1 MTDGDPIS
9 YMALQPGTPVC
20 TVDGT
25 VIGTVEHVLQ
35 VPDLDL
41 FDGIVVAV
49 PRGIRFIDRDSI
61 TEITTTQVKTS
72 LTASDAAQLPEP
84 EGAPVFHVN
93 SLQDVGPDL
102 TDRLGR
108 MFRRR
113 HWIKD
118 A

>member
-1 MTDGDPIS
+1 VTDEDPIS
-9 YMALQPGTPVC
+9 YMALQPGTEVF

-25 VIGTVEHVLQ
+25 PIGTVEHVLQ

-41 FDGIVVAV
+41 FDGIVIAV

-61 TEITTTQVKTS
+61 TSMTTSRVNTS

-84 EGAPVFHVN
+84 EGSPVFHVN

-118 A
+118 E

>member
-1 MTDGDPIS
+1 MTDEDPIS
-9 YMALQPGTPVC
+9 YMALQPGTEVF

-25 VIGTVEHVLQ
+25 SIGTVEHVLQ

-61 TEITTTQVKTS
+61 TTMTASRVNTS
-72 LTASDAAQLPEP
+72 LSVSDAAQLPEP

-118 A
+118 E